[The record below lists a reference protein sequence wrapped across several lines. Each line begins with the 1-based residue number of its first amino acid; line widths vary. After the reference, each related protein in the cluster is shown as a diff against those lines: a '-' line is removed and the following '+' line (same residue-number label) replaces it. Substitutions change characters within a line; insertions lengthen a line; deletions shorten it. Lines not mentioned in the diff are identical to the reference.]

1 MKKIIFLI
9 VMLSISF
16 SVMGETLIDKYNK
29 AEKAEIGNIKY
40 EISVLQN
47 LDIIV
52 PNFAKGEFEKNAD
65 FEKRKARK
73 ETEDREDEEIYSSS
87 QKEYEEKLI
96 KILKKTYKSEIKSWQ
111 DYYEKDGLKQL
122 SFHIDFKKYELN
134 FKSDAKKIKTEI
146 VYKIN
151 KEGELNIL
159 GVIIKNKDSDK
170 IIVKKEIKEVKVSD
184 YKYSF
189 VQGNESIS
197 DFYIGRF
204 EVTQVEYDNYMN
216 PENSYMDRNIAAI
229 KVSWFGAIVFCNKLS
244 EKEGKIPYY
253 KIKEIEKDDDGTI
266 RYVDFEINGGNGY
279 RLLTKKEW
287 EYAARGGKLSKSYK
301 FSGSNDIDEVAWYE
315 PSEGNCIDVFE
326 VGLKK
331 PNELGIYDMLGNM
344 SEWCWDR
351 DTNRNCNRI
360 IKGGSLYTGK
370 ERCIIENT
378 NSSEVDS
385 AGMDTGLRIG
395 YSK

>member
-1 MKKIIFLI
+1 M
-9 VMLSISF
+9 
-16 SVMGETLIDKYNK
+16 
-29 AEKAEIGNIKY
+29 
-40 EISVLQN
+40 
-47 LDIIV
+47 
-52 PNFAKGEFEKNAD
+52 
-65 FEKRKARK
+65 
-73 ETEDREDEEIYSSS
+73 
-87 QKEYEEKLI
+87 
-96 KILKKTYKSEIKSWQ
+96 
-111 DYYEKDGLKQL
+111 
-122 SFHIDFKKYELN
+122 SFHIDFRKYELN
-134 FKSDAKKIKTEI
+134 FKSNAKKIKIEI

-151 KEGELNIL
+151 KKSEMNIL
-159 GVIIKNKDSDK
+159 GLIIRDKENDK
-170 IIVKKEIKEVKVSD
+170 IILIKDIKEVKVSD

-216 PENSYMDRNIAAI
+216 PENAYMDRNIAAI

-287 EYAARGGKLSKSYK
+287 EYAARGGKLSKGYK

-360 IKGGSLYTGK
+360 IKGGSLYRGK